1 MPKFNIG
8 DKVKI
13 RDNLVIDEMYGDLAL
28 LSGMVFEKEKTVTYV
43 EYRKHNS
50 RYKLDGMP
58 YLYNESMLELVKED
72 NTMTMPKLETGM
84 IVIDKHDSVGVVAG
98 NVIWYN
104 DGGVDDVKEVLMYL
118 ERNKFDG
125 YIKYIIKNRSGF
137 YYIQHNLPNIKADK
151 PVTGIEVLW
160 KYEEPI
166 PEVTLDQIYEKFGH
180 KVKIIPNPLD
190 KSE

>member
-58 YLYNESMLELVKED
+58 YLYNESMLEPVKED

-84 IVIDKHDSVGVVAG
+84 IVI
-98 NVIWYN
+98 N
-104 DGGVDDVKEVLMYL
+104 GGVDDVKKVLMYL
-118 ERNKFDG
+118 EGNKFGD
-125 YIKYIIKNRSGF
+125 YIKYIIKNRGGF

-151 PVTGIEVLW
+151 PVSGIEVLW

-180 KVKIIPNPLD
+180 KVKIVPNPLD